1 MTDVARRRHN
11 VSMAQA
17 TRRQVVYEDG
27 RWNGRTVREW
37 LPEVLRPIVE
47 RFRPLKVIVFGSLA
61 RGDEDVDS
69 DVDLLVVLPHV
80 EDKRATALAIQAAVE
95 APVPV
100 NVFVTDPDEIAR
112 RGHVIGTA
120 LEPALREG
128 KVLFERS

>member
-1 MTDVARRRHN
+1 M
-11 VSMAQA
+11 
-17 TRRQVVYEDG
+17 YEDG

-80 EDKRATALAIQAAVE
+80 EDKRAMALAIQAAVE

-100 NVFVTDPDEIAR
+100 NVFVTDPNEIAR
-112 RGHVIGTA
+112 RGHVIGTV